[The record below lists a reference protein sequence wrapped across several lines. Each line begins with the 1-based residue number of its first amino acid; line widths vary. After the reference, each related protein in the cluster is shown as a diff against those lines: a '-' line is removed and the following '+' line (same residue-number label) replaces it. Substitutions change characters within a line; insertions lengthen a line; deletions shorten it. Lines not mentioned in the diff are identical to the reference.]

1 MKTRFPLLC
10 SLLASAAYLCL
21 PACISFK
28 AAHDTARYFLLSPMA
43 GADKA
48 PAPASALAI
57 GVGKVKVPAYLLRDP
72 LAVRQDTNEVKY
84 LENALWAE
92 RLDNGLQ
99 RIIAEDL
106 GRLLATDRVRLS
118 SWRREDVQLEVYVSI
133 ERFDIDADCQ
143 GEISAWWRILSP
155 GGEQTLKAG
164 QFHAV
169 RKGPVPSL
177 DPRAAVATLSLL
189 VEDLSRDIAK
199 AARP

>member
-10 SLLASAAYLCL
+10 SLLASAAYLCV

-43 GADKA
+43 GAGE
-48 PAPASALAI
+48 APASAPSLAI
-57 GVGKVKVPAYLLRDP
+57 GVGKVKVPAYLLRNAV
-72 LAVRQDTNEVKY
+72 AVRQDTNEVKY

-99 RIIAEDL
+99 RVIAEDL
-106 GRLLATDRVRLS
+106 GRLLATDRMRLS
-118 SWRREDVQLEVYVSI
+118 SWRSEDVQLEVYVSI
-133 ERFDIDADCQ
+133 DRFDINANGQ

-155 GGEQTLKAG
+155 GGEKTLKTG
-164 QFHAV
+164 QFHAA
-169 RKGPVPSL
+169 RKGPAPSP
-177 DPRAAVATLSLL
+177 DPRGTIATLSLL
-189 VEDLSRDIAK
+189 AEDLSREIAK